1 LEINTVKARI
11 ELWSAPTNQGARL
24 ARGWGLDQR
33 IQGVREDAREDR
45 AVNSL
50 FRNQQLLV

>member
-1 LEINTVKARI
+1 MEINTVKARI